1 VGRDDAKKISVITAV
16 FNSQKYL
23 SKAIASVIGQTY
35 RDLEYIIVDGGSIDA
50 SLETIMS
57 YGSRIARFISEPDGG
72 IYEAFNKGLNLAQGE
87 IVYYLNSDDYLY
99 DERVIDD
106 VMTIFNHDP
115 ELRFVYGNTLILDQ
129 DVNYHYDRGRQFFLK
144 DLKTGDMPPHQGFFV
159 KRGLIEKI
167 GLFDIQYKIA
177 ADFDLIIRCF
187 KEAAERSYYFNRTI
201 AVFREGGVST
211 HPDKQRLMNW
221 EQRRIIKKHF
231 GCDQAPNL
239 QLDEIN
245 GLYKVWLESLL
256 LRKKGITHCL
266 HDYQVKNV
274 AIYGTRKTALHL
286 YEDLK
291 RETFHIVCFLDNN
304 QNMQGQC
311 LAGLPIYPPEWICS
325 NQAGLDAVI
334 SSIEGR
340 HDLGIIGELN
350 RMIDNHKPRVC
361 SWKDL
366 VRGKPGW

>member
-1 VGRDDAKKISVITAV
+1 
-16 FNSQKYL
+16 
-23 SKAIASVIGQTY
+23 
-35 RDLEYIIVDGGSIDA
+35 
-50 SLETIMS
+50 
-57 YGSRIARFISEPDGG
+57 
-72 IYEAFNKGLNLAQGE
+72 
-87 IVYYLNSDDYLY
+87 
-99 DERVIDD
+99 
-106 VMTIFNHDP
+106 
-115 ELRFVYGNTLILDQ
+115 
-129 DVNYHYDRGRQFFLK
+129 
-144 DLKTGDMPPHQGFFV
+144 
-159 KRGLIEKI
+159 
-167 GLFDIQYKIA
+167 
-177 ADFDLIIRCF
+177 
-187 KEAAERSYYFNRTI
+187 
-201 AVFREGGVST
+201 
-211 HPDKQRLMNW
+211 
-221 EQRRIIKKHF
+221 
-231 GCDQAPNL
+231 
-239 QLDEIN
+239 LDEIN

-366 VRGKPGW
+366 VRGEPGW